1 MEIKAN
7 IEVDESELTSLIL
20 STFKDNASDI
30 VDAADDRLDSYIE
43 SWFDSNFN
51 LRDELRNID
60 IEDYIDLPDSRIDE
74 DDVVDKLDS
83 YRPGNGCSLGNAFTE
98 AVMKAFKF
106 AAHDSEYKDEVKQT
120 IIWIV
125 KDSMNQ
131 IIRDEFESQLKV
143 IINEKLASWNIQEVI
158 RSQIS
163 ENFIHNRVKDFIRN
177 AFTV

>member
-20 STFKDNASDI
+20 ETFKENASDI

-51 LRDELRNID
+51 LRDELRHLDLEDFIDFPDSNID
-60 IEDYIDLPDSRIDE
+60 
-74 DDVVDKLDS
+74 DDDIINKLDT
-83 YRPGNGCSLGNAFTE
+83 YRPGNGCSVGNAFTE
-98 AVMKAFKF
+98 AIARGFKF
-106 AAHDSEYKDEVKQT
+106 IAHDSEYKDDVKQT
-120 IIWIV
+120 ILWII

-131 IIRDEFESQLKV
+131 IIRDEFESQIKAV
-143 IINEKLASWNIQEVI
+143 INEKLAAWNIQELI
-158 RSQIS
+158 RNQVS
-163 ENFIHNRVKDFIRN
+163 ETFIHNKVKDFIRN